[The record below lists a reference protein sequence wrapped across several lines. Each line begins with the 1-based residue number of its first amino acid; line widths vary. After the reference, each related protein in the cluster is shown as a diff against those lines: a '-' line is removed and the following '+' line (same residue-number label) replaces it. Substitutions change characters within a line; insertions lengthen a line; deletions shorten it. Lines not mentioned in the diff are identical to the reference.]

1 MAQTQP
7 RDNLLLAA
15 LSPQTR
21 RALEPDLTPI
31 RQKLQQVLNSPG
43 SPGDIVFPRTSV
55 ISVLT
60 QTGDGQSVE
69 NAVVGY
75 EGVFAVDGG
84 ATNVK
89 GLVLAEGLAWGMSR
103 AAFERHEDNHEFRA
117 AVSLFEHQLLAFT
130 CQSCVCQAFHTAEQR
145 LARWLLEMRD
155 RVLEDE
161 LSLTQEFL
169 ASMLGV
175 HRPTV
180 TIAAR
185 ILQAADMI
193 HYRYGRVTIVDRD
206 ALEEACCECYS
217 MLPRPGAGSGLR

>member
-1 MAQTQP
+1 MAQVQV

-21 RALEPDLTPI
+21 RALEPDLSPM
-31 RQKLQQVLNSPG
+31 RLKLQLVLNVPG
-43 SPGDIVFPRTSV
+43 SSADIVFPRTSV

-69 NAVVGY
+69 NAVIGC
-75 EGVFAVDGG
+75 EGVFVVDSGS
-84 ATNVK
+84 ANVK
-89 GLVLAEGLAWGMSR
+89 GLVQTEGQAYGMSR
-103 AAFERHEDNHEFRA
+103 ASFERHLDNSEFRS
-117 AVSLFEHQLLAFT
+117 AVNLFEHQLMAFA

-155 RVLEDE
+155 RVQEDE
-161 LSLTQEFL
+161 LALTQEIL

-185 ILQAADMI
+185 ILQAAEMI
-193 HYRYGRVTIVDRD
+193 HYRYGRVTIVDRE
-206 ALEEACCECYS
+206 ALEDAACECYA
-217 MLPRPGAGSGLR
+217 MLPRPGSQGGHR